1 MINDPEILIYEVR
14 LKELTMYGMANQY
27 TYIYGGGR
35 ENCLTCYKTIEQ
47 SIRVFK
53 IGLQKGKLCKDF

>member
-27 TYIYGGGR
+27 TYIYGGG
-35 ENCLTCYKTIEQ
+35 EKTVWLATKQ
-47 SIRVFK
+47 
-53 IGLQKGKLCKDF
+53 